1 MGGPGSMLVQGW
13 PGRHGS
19 HGRRS
24 WSGLRSRPCGE
35 SWHEHL
41 RGRCLV
47 AEGRM
52 RPDGV
57 VMPAPALDDDL
68 RLAKSVED
76 LAVEQFVP
84 QPGIE
89 ALDIAILPRAARS
102 DVGGLGSNAEIHSW
116 TALAMN
122 SGPLSERMWP
132 GTPRRMNKSES
143 TSMTSMALSL
153 RATRIAKHSCVN
165 SSMTLSIRNLRLS
178 CVRSS
183 TKS

>member
-1 MGGPGSMLVQGW
+1 MSGPAPMLVQGR
-13 PGRHGS
+13 PGRHGQ

-41 RGRCLV
+41 GGRCLV
-47 AEGRM
+47 AMGRM

-76 LAVEQFVP
+76 LAVDLFVP

-89 ALDIAILPRAARS
+89 ALDLPIFPRAARS
-102 DVGGLGSNAEIHSW
+102 D
-116 TALAMN
+116 
-122 SGPLSERMWP
+122 
-132 GTPRRMNKSES
+132 
-143 TSMTSMALSL
+143 
-153 RATRIAKHSCVN
+153 
-165 SSMTLSIRNLRLS
+165 
-178 CVRSS
+178 
-183 TKS
+183 